1 MAAIVARRF
10 ANGRPLVAAGA
21 LVPTPASVTGLSSW
35 WDASRMPASGLTT
48 TSVPDKAGSNTMLP
62 SAAVQYMARSAGQ
75 WGGLAIPLTAYQ
87 GYDVSAFAPLL
98 QPFLDPTVYFPSSAA
113 TPFGTGGAITIDL
126 IYTRPNLRQQDVN
139 AVANTWFSNSYMGGT
154 SPLLAIGTTIV
165 LGITNLGTGAD
176 SLILFPS
183 SGTPTT
189 VSTTMEHRHTHSIRL
204 RGSHTGGWDVFLDGV
219 KLTSSPVASQ
229 LPSSPASAVL
239 SFLGLSGSNNAQCF
253 FHEAYCYPR
262 ALTDAECATL
272 ETYLGRYTRGARQGA
287 IMMWT
292 SQSSGADT
300 WAGSHAFYEFCRGI
314 CYYTGLASFTL
325 FGEGVGD
332 QSNSGITTFRGGHG
346 LLEGSPGNYLLG
358 AITDNPA
365 TTPLGVEGT
374 NSQNFIRSLPTFLQA
389 DICGTFAQYA
399 DNDCGFGWAN
409 RTNLLNMIKRY
420 ITLAR
425 LMPQDGVTRTAAN
438 WLVAWGYAHPIG
450 NGGGSEMHRWVIYN
464 LTQDPTMNAVVWA
477 PNMTSVNPDQSGG
490 VPCGWNPITGLF
502 GAGANADGS
511 GSAGDGVHFDQTVD
525 GLRLARNGIAV
536 VAARLLAIGK
546 GPNTLP
552 AGLPAVGAPVV
563 SSITYEG
570 GTITGNSSTPSVLVT
585 VTHDYGG
592 NDLRIPRAATRGIGW
607 VLLDGNVPGTSAQI
621 QANSCVKISPTS
633 MRVTFPSAPTNALA
647 SVGLYYNYYTDVNLI
662 PNSGRLG
669 RGNMITD
676 NYSDSS
682 VNFPPAGWD
691 IGTDLGKQFRDD
703 RGLMSTPLGI
713 PCG

>member
-1 MAAIVARRF
+1 MSTLLAKRF
-10 ANGRPLVAAGA
+10 VNGRPLIASGNP
-21 LVPTPASVTGLSSW
+21 LGPFPTTVPNLSSW
-35 WDASRMPASGLTT
+35 WDGSRMPASGLTT
-48 TSVPDKAGSNTMLP
+48 ASVPDKAGSNTMLP
-62 SAAVQYMARSAGQ
+62 SATVQFLARTAGAL
-75 WGGLAIPLTAYQ
+75 GGLAIQLQNYQ
-87 GYDVSAFAPLL
+87 GYGVGAYAPVL
-98 QPFLDPTVYFPSSAA
+98 QPVLDPAVTFPSSAA

-126 IYTRPNLRQQDVN
+126 VYTRPNLRQQLVN
-139 AVANTWFSNSYMGGT
+139 AAANKWFSGSFMGGT
-154 SPLLAIGTTIV
+154 SPLLTIGTTIV

-183 SGTPTT
+183 SSTPTT
-189 VSTTMEHRHTHSIRL
+189 ISTTIEHRHTHSLRL
-204 RGSHTGGWDVFLDGV
+204 RGSHATGWDVFLDGT

-229 LPSSPASAVL
+229 LPSAPASAVL
-239 SFLGLSGSNNAQCF
+239 TFLGLSGQNNAQCY

-262 ALTDAECATL
+262 ALTNAECATL
-272 ETYLGRYTRGARQGA
+272 DAYLTRWSRGARQGA

-292 SQSSGADT
+292 SQSSGQYT
-300 WAGSHAFYEFCRGI
+300 WQGSAGFQEFCQGI

-325 FGEGVGD
+325 YGDTVGD
-332 QSNSGITTFRGGHG
+332 QTVTTFRGAHG
-346 LLEGSPGNYLLG
+346 IIEASPGNYLTG
-358 AITDNPA
+358 AITDAPS
-365 TTPLGVEGT
+365 TVVLGVEGT
-374 NSQNFIRSLPTFLQA
+374 NTLNFIQTLPLFLQA

-399 DNDCGFGWAN
+399 DNDTGFGWAN

-438 WLVAWGYAHPIG
+438 WLVTWGYAHPIAG
-450 NGGGSEMHRWVIYN
+450 GGGSEMHRWVIYN
-464 LTQDPTMNAVVWA
+464 LTQDATMNAVVWA
-477 PNMTSVNPDQSGG
+477 PNMTAVNPGDTGPS
-490 VPCGWNPITGLF
+490 PTGWNPITGLF
-502 GAGANADGS
+502 GAGANADGT
-511 GSAGDGVHFDQTVD
+511 GGNGDGVHFDQNID
-525 GLRLARNGIAV
+525 GPRLARNGIAV

-570 GTITGNSSTPSVLVT
+570 GTITGNASTPSVLVT
-585 VTHDYGG
+585 IAHDYGG
-592 NDLRIPRAATRGIGW
+592 SDLRIPRAANRGIGW

-682 VNFPPAGWD
+682 TNFPPAGWD
-691 IGTDLGKQFRDD
+691 IGADLGKQFRDD